1 MTVAQILL
9 GARLRLRLGSVIV
22 IVEPLGQGL
31 SVRNGSHVAASVTV
45 MVWCLPNASN
55 GLVEALLKD
64 KQYRVPQRM
73 PFLVTEPCGP
83 SPNGFRPSSTI

>member
-31 SVRNGSHVAASVTV
+31 SVRNDSHVAASVRV
-45 MVWCLPNASN
+45 MVFA
-55 GLVEALLKD
+55 K
-64 KQYRVPQRM
+64 RVQR
-73 PFLVTEPCGP
+73 
-83 SPNGFRPSSTI
+83 SR